1 MRTFL
6 IAATVAAGL
15 MSPAAA
21 RADAIDMTTVTCGT
35 LLTMDQEA
43 ITFMLTWVA
52 GYIAGMNDQSSMDPD
67 VLGKATEDTV
77 TYCQENQE
85 MSVVNAAK
93 AVEGQ

>member
-1 MRTFL
+1 MRKFL
-6 IAATVAAGL
+6 IAAAAAAGL

-21 RADAIDMTTVTCGT
+21 KADAIDMTTVTCGT

-52 GYIAGMNDQSSMDPD
+52 GYLAGTNDQSSMDPD
-67 VLGKATEDTV
+67 VLGRETEATV
-77 TYCQENQE
+77 TYCQENQQ
-85 MSVVNAAK
+85 MSVVNAAR